1 MEIGDEI
8 LVKAK
13 VVDLDSDPNSSAVKV
28 EVLGFVDADELNRLL
43 YGHGDTETKKNKL
56 FFWIHRLDQPK
67 VIVETKNGLI
77 DLNIMIEKRG
87 DPQCRMFHLNTRISL
102 IPHDTV
108 FSELNALEEER
119 FNRLGPIGAS
129 LVKKVLT
136 IPGVFTVSVSNDY
149 LFVSINR
156 AASWEKVEPAVIDAF
171 RDALGRMKE
180 EVKTSYLN

>member
-8 LVKAK
+8 FVKAK
-13 VVDLDSDPNSSAVKV
+13 VVDFDSNPHGSAIKA
-28 EVLGFVDADELNRLL
+28 EVLGSVDADELNRLL

-67 VIVETKNGLI
+67 VVVGAKKGLV
-77 DLNIMIEKRG
+77 DLNIVIEKRG
-87 DPQCRMFHLNTRISL
+87 DPQCRMFHPNTRISL
-102 IPHDTV
+102 TPHDTI

-129 LVKKVLT
+129 LVKKVLA
-136 IPGVFTVSVSNDY
+136 IPGVFTVSISDDY

-156 AASWEKVEPAVIDAF
+156 DATWEKVEPAVIDAF
-171 RDALGRMKE
+171 RDALGRKKE
-180 EVKTSYLN
+180 EVKTSFF